1 MGKEY
6 VVTEVYEPADY
17 RSHPLMSLLDR
28 PVAYHRVFMKIT
40 KNPAAAIMLSQAFYW
55 SQRTKDKAGWFYK
68 TAEEWEEET
77 CLSTQ
82 NQRTARAKLNE
93 FEWWQEDKRMANGS
107 PTIHYRINLKSLF
120 SHLLELTNPI
130 VDPNNSDLLTLTNG
144 IVDPNKSIT
153 ESTTEITTD
162 TTTEIKDSSAAAE
175 APLPTNEHEQSGKS
189 DKMSPL
195 LNGSTKKTS
204 ANGTTTSSVQE
215 SLDERSED
223 TLPPSSEAPP
233 SPHEDTPWQK
243 QLKALCWVC
252 FGHQELAMLT
262 REDMGKL
269 TREAKT
275 VFTDKGYTTDELKR
289 WWREDWKPIWKARDG
304 SRPEPSYVRS
314 HIASVRNKQKEFT
327 VGFEKVSGDNWYA
340 EDDDGGDVA
349 KMDCPVWFPPDLWDF
364 ADDWQRGE
372 ILDARECDRAEWA
385 DLIAE
390 NREDARQKAL
400 SQV

>member
-1 MGKEY
+1 MPIIRTRHDKNNPYFMLNRFAAEDERLSFKAVGIHTYLMSKPDNWTVQEADLANRHADGATAVRSGLKELKDKGY
-6 VVTEVYEPADY
+6 IKIVKVTGEGGRITEWETHVYETPAD
-17 RSHPLMSLLDR
+17 SKATMWETHNLDCPPPGEPTSWEAGDIVNNDSLVTIEDS
-28 PVAYHRVFMKIT
+28 VT
-40 KNPAAAIMLSQAFYW
+40 NE
-55 SQRTKDKAGWFYK
+55 K
-68 TAEEWEEET
+68 T
-77 CLSTQ
+77 
-82 NQRTARAKLNE
+82 
-93 FEWWQEDKRMANGS
+93 
-107 PTIHYRINLKSLF
+107 
-120 SHLLELTNPI
+120 
-130 VDPNNSDLLTLTNG
+130 
-144 IVDPNKSIT
+144 
-153 ESTTEITTD
+153 
-162 TTTEIKDSSAAAE
+162 KDSSAAAE

-289 WWREDWKPIWKARDG
+289 WWQEDWKPIWKARDG